1 MLMKFTKR
9 DAGAGRV
16 LARRGPVIKRVK
28 IPAIH
33 ISPWEAE
40 VSLAQ
45 HQKSQQKNH
54 PGYAVVRTKEHAKKC
69 HKHKAEGH
77 HKIDFKI
84 IDENVAS
91 FLFWI
96 GCVFDQG
103 FGAG

>member
-1 MLMKFTKR
+1 MPVP
-9 DAGAGRV
+9 AGCWRI
-16 LARRGPVIKRVK
+16 RGTVIKRVK
-28 IPAIH
+28 IPAKH
-33 ISPWEAE
+33 ISPWGSADAE

-54 PGYAVVRTKEHAKKC
+54 SGYAVVRTKEHAKKC

-84 IDENVAS
+84 IDKNVAS

-103 FGAG
+103 FGAGRT

>member
-1 MLMKFTKR
+1 MPVP
-9 DAGAGRV
+9 AGCCQTGTGDQKGKNTSNTYKPMGGAD
-16 LARRGPVIKRVK
+16 
-28 IPAIH
+28 
-33 ISPWEAE
+33 AE

-54 PGYAVVRTKEHAKKC
+54 SGYAVVRTKEHAKKC

-84 IDENVAS
+84 IDKNVAS

-103 FGAG
+103 FGAGRT

>member
-1 MLMKFTKR
+1 M
-9 DAGAGRV
+9 

-28 IPAIH
+28 NTGNTYKPMGGAD
-33 ISPWEAE
+33 AE

-91 FLFWI
+91 FSLL
-96 GCVFDQG
+96 DRL
-103 FGAG
+103 